1 MRTFFIEENK
11 KIGLFQRFR
20 KITQKNNR
28 ILINKK
34 IVNLSLKNKAVIV
47 KKIKNILER
56 ENVRQVVIESNLKQ
70 DVEFINLLQSNNINI
85 CNSKWVLKKC
95 TDKVVDLV
103 LKEKKK
109 EESEIWICVNEVDSL
124 VEEYIYKFAK
134 EFRRINIITNHIGKF
149 KKIEEKIY
157 NEEGILINVTN
168 NRRKSLLKAE
178 LIINVDF
185 PKEIINEFAI
195 YDRSTIINWDEPL
208 KIRKKRFNGKIIEEI
223 KINLDIEG
231 EIVKVIEE
239 NELKK
244 YDERDICQAFGI
256 IPNNIC
262 INWAKLF
269 YLINFANINI

>member
-1 MRTFFIEENK
+1 MKTFFIEENT
-11 KIGLFQRFR
+11 KIGLFQSIK

-34 IVNLSLKNKAVIV
+34 IENLSLKNKVVII
-47 KKIKNILER
+47 KKIKRILDR
-56 ENVRQVVIESNLKQ
+56 ENVRQVGIENNLKQ
-70 DVEFINLLQSNNINI
+70 DVEFINLFHSNNINI

-95 TDKVVDLV
+95 TDKVVDLI

-109 EESEIWICVNEVDSL
+109 EESEIWICVNEVDSM
-124 VEEYIYKFAK
+124 VEEYMYKYAK
-134 EFRRINIITNHIGKF
+134 EFKRINIITNYIGKF
-149 KKIEEKIY
+149 KKIEEKLY

-168 NRRKSLLKAE
+168 NRKKSLLKAE

-185 PKEIINEFAI
+185 PKEIINEFEI

-208 KIRKKRFNGKIIEEI
+208 KIRKKRFNGNIIEEI
-223 KINLDIEG
+223 KINLDLESKIY
-231 EIVKVIEE
+231 KVIEE

-262 INWAKLF
+262 IN
-269 YLINFANINI
+269 